1 MATRDVTLRHR
12 GAIPPLPNSTGA
24 LSLFTRAS
32 ITFSR
37 WRRSA
42 NNMLHDFIIIGQ
54 SNIPISTATPTHYVR
69 IYTHTHFLY
78 ISKIFGPFLGAPG
91 ALALYFPIPL
101 LPLRIHIF
109 FPTFQSFS
117 SLPSSRFPR
126 PSTSRSS
133 RYFTYVQQVL
143 PTSGPSPIQARILFH
158 LKDAYATISPY
169 FQPPNDY

>member
-1 MATRDVTLRHR
+1 MATRYVTLRHR
-12 GAIPPLPNSTGA
+12 GAIPPSTKLHGGA
-24 LSLFTRAS
+24 RSLCTRAS
-32 ITFSR
+32 ITLSK

-42 NNMLHDFIIIGQ
+42 NSMLQDFIFIGQ

-101 LPLRIHIF
+101 LPLRIHIIFLTFRSF
-109 FPTFQSFS
+109 F

-126 PSTSRSS
+126 PSTCRSS
-133 RYFTYVQQVL
+133 RYFTYVQPL
-143 PTSGPSPIQARILFH
+143 ARRPYMARILFH

-169 FQPPNDY
+169 FQPPDDY